1 MKWLQQQKQI
11 ADLNNQLTAA
21 HATIHR
27 LSEEC
32 DILAGI
38 VVEKE
43 SRIAILEMRLKSW
56 VQNGENAQ

>member
-1 MKWLQQQKQI
+1 MKWLTQQKQI
-11 ADLNNQLTAA
+11 HDLNSQLTAA
-21 HATIHR
+21 HAAIQR

-32 DILAGI
+32 DILASI

-43 SRIAILEMRLKSW
+43 SRIKILEMRLKSW